1 MSPSPHT
8 KASIGTRA
16 NPRAS
21 RVVPTGTTPSVPTS
35 SEVTRTVEKARV
47 EKDALCEPICEK
59 ICEPKREA
67 YEAYRIKG
75 IEARDQG
82 LLHEALEHLES
93 AFDVAQQIGDQEL
106 IQRAICNRS
115 AVAISLGETVEST
128 TQLRRILMENGSL
141 EVCFL
146 AAYNLARCH
155 ELVKEPKKSLFYAR
169 IARDR
174 ATDLNRSEWT
184 YGALNQIAN
193 ALAAESHFGEAAS
206 RYRDALALLPPGD
219 QVTNL
224 EARIN
229 LGYCLL
235 MQGLQGSG
243 LDTLYR
249 GLRDARRYARPRL
262 EMIVRID
269 LAYGTLEAGRP
280 DLALRHVKRGL
291 ALAERGGDS
300 DAIKNALYIE
310 GEVWSDLARDDE
322 AQQARI
328 DLQQRFYPNQPDIAR
343 YLLAVNSRELIN
355 LRA

>member
-1 MSPSPHT
+1 M
-8 KASIGTRA
+8 
-16 NPRAS
+16 
-21 RVVPTGTTPSVPTS
+21 
-35 SEVTRTVEKARV
+35 
-47 EKDALCEPICEK
+47 
-59 ICEPKREA
+59 
-67 YEAYRIKG
+67 
-75 IEARDQG
+75 EARDQG
-82 LLHEALEHLES
+82 LLHQALEHLD
-93 AFDVAQQIGDQEL
+93 AALQVAREIDDREL
-106 IQRAICNRS
+106 VQRATCNRS
-115 AVAISLGETVEST
+115 ALAISLGETVEST
-128 TQLRRILMENGSL
+128 TELRRILMENGSL

-155 ELVKEPKKSLFYAR
+155 ELIKESKKSLFYAR

-174 ATDLNRSEWT
+174 AADLGRSEWT

-193 ALAAESHFGEAAS
+193 ALAAESHFGEAAD

-219 QVTNL
+219 PITNL

-235 MQGLQGSG
+235 MQGFQAPG
-243 LDTLYR
+243 LTTLYR

-269 LAYGTLEAGRP
+269 LAYGTLESGRP

-291 ALAERGGDS
+291 ALAERAGDR

-322 AQQARI
+322 AHQVRA
-328 DLQQRFYPNQPDIAR
+328 DLQRRFYPNQPEIAR